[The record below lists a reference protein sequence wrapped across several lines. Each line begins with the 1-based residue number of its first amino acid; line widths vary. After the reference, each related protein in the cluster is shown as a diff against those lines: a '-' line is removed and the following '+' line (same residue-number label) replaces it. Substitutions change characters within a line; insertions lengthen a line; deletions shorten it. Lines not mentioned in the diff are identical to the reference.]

1 MNRVDDIH
9 INSSESSHLPAR
21 VSAAAGTSV
30 AIARFNILLLIKKKQ
45 TTRRTEQLNQLLG
58 FAIVRL
64 PATTLAMRQRFW
76 REGKGATKTRRMDGL
91 MGTWFCS

>member
-30 AIARFNILLLIKKKQ
+30 AIARFNVLLLIKKTNNK
-45 TTRRTEQLNQLLG
+45 TNGAAESAFGICYR
-58 FAIVRL
+58 
-64 PATTLAMRQRFW
+64 ATTGDNFGDETRILAG
-76 REGKGATKTRRMDGL
+76 REGGD
-91 MGTWFCS
+91 